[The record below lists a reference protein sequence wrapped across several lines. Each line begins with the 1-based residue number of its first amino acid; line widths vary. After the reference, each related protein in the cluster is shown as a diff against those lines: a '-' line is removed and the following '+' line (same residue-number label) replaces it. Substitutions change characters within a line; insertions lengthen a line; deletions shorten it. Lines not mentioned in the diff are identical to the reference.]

1 MPLVEAF
8 VTPEMIRWARER
20 SHETTNEAARKVSVK
35 PEKLVAW
42 ENGLSR
48 PTIRQAQDLARKLHI
63 PFGYLYLATPP
74 VEEAPLPDFRTVA
87 GAPSRKPSPELLDIL
102 YDALRKQEWY
112 RDHMKAE
119 EADSIPFIGS
129 FNGASPAVIAADI
142 RTTLGINRQ
151 FRQRCRTWEE
161 FLTGFVQRAEGVRV
175 LVLRSGQ
182 VGSNTHRLL
191 DVEEFRGFA
200 ISDSFAPLVFINSRD
215 AKAAQIFT
223 LAHELAHLW
232 IGMSGISNPDYAER
246 SGYQGHTIDQ
256 HCDRIAAEVL
266 VPREDFALAWIDGR
280 SLDENLE
287 DLARR
292 YRVSAFL
299 VLRRA
304 YDLDKIQADTY
315 RAKYHELLSES
326 ISRVARKDAPI
337 FYPSLLA
344 RNSTTFTNALMVATA
359 EGRVAPSEA
368 ASLLNVRIATLS
380 GVEKHILGG
389 QSTNA

>member
-1 MPLVEAF
+1 M
-8 VTPEMIRWARER
+8 
-20 SHETTNEAARKVSVK
+20 
-35 PEKLVAW
+35 
-42 ENGLSR
+42 
-48 PTIRQAQDLARKLHI
+48 
-63 PFGYLYLATPP
+63 
-74 VEEAPLPDFRTVA
+74 
-87 GAPSRKPSPELLDIL
+87 
-102 YDALRKQEWY
+102 
-112 RDHMKAE
+112 
-119 EADSIPFIGS
+119 
-129 FNGASPAVIAADI
+129 
-142 RTTLGINRQ
+142 
-151 FRQRCRTWEE
+151 
-161 FLTGFVQRAEGVRV
+161 
-175 LVLRSGQ
+175 LRSGQ

-292 YRVSAFL
+292 YRVSAFV

-337 FYPSLLA
+337 CYPSLLA